1 LPTPP
6 VGPSERGHHA
16 RLDPSRPRPRCRLRH
31 VGLGTI
37 AARNLEDAIRQL
49 LDSLEDQAR
58 QTRERLAGTSVPSI
72 DLDLDRITAA
82 VDTINERVE
91 LRTQELEDR
100 IADLEARLDTVLDRV
115 EDGLPDSAAEVMAQ
129 ARGAAKDAR
138 SQLRTLVGRAA

>member
-1 LPTPP
+1 MPVSTLPD
-6 VGPSERGHHA
+6 HA
-16 RLDPSRPRPRCRLRH
+16 RDAVYVT